1 MKRLL
6 TLLFIFLVTLLK
18 EGLYAQCTPDPYI
31 TKPGIYPDS
40 AAGFPPAVAT
50 YPYNLT
56 ITVVVPADTLIPPLP
71 LLPIDSIGVTGVEGL
86 PEGFQFL
93 PSRPSGFW
101 PGGTKGCALISGTPS
116 KSQVG
121 EYPLV
126 FHVVGYI
133 SNLPFPYNITFYSI
147 KILDSTHYGL
157 DEPTPQAHFTVR
169 HSETSGSLDIV
180 LRSPSAGHYLL
191 QLFNMEGKEIFSQ
204 FVNLKTGEN
213 QFSLTAGKITQG
225 VYLFVLR
232 DRTGTQKFVQRI
244 LF

>member
-1 MKRLL
+1 MKKLTNLFFLL
-6 TLLFIFLVTLLK
+6 VLFFHATQLS
-18 EGLYAQCTPDPYI
+18 AQCTPDPYV

-71 LLPIDSIGVTGVEGL
+71 LLPIDSIGVTSVEGL

-101 PGGTKGCALISGTPS
+101 PGGTKGCALITGTPS

-121 EYPLV
+121 TYPLV

-133 SNLPFPYNITFYSI
+133 SNLPFPYDVTFYSI
-147 KILDSTHYGL
+147 KILDSSNYGIENSEL
-157 DEPTPQAHFTVR
+157 IKHFTV
-169 HSETSGSLDIV
+169 HQTFPGAPLNVSFNSSAAGKFEIQLLNVNGIPVYSEMLEV
-180 LRSPSAGHYLL
+180 RS
-191 QLFNMEGKEIFSQ
+191 
-204 FVNLKTGEN
+204 GEN
-213 QFSLTAGKITQG
+213 NFNLNPGKLARG
-225 VYLFVLR
+225 VYLVILR
-232 DRTGTQKFVQRI
+232 DVRGQQALVRRI
-244 LF
+244 TL